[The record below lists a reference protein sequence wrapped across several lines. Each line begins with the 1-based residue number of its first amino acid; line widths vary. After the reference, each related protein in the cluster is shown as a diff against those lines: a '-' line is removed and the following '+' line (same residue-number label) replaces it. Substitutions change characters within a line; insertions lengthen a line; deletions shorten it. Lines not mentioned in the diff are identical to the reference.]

1 MKSEMINNR
10 LKQYTIL
17 GLLSILSPHIITFL
31 IIIITGDRTEGMSYF
46 LIPSILIIH
55 LVFSLTQIKKKLI
68 IKLLYTLISS
78 LFTFGFLYV
87 TIYYD
92 INLNIDM
99 YGFWDLVVFLLISN
113 IISWEILN
121 QVDKGI
127 RTKKNEKK
135 IIGKNVFIF

>member
-1 MKSEMINNR
+1 MINNR

-78 LFTFGFLYV
+78 LLTFGLLYV

-127 RTKKNEKK
+127 N
-135 IIGKNVFIF
+135 

>member
-1 MKSEMINNR
+1 MKSKMINNR
-10 LKQYTIL
+10 LKQYSIL
-17 GLLSILSPHIITFL
+17 GLLSLLSPYIITII

-127 RTKKNEKK
+127 N
-135 IIGKNVFIF
+135 